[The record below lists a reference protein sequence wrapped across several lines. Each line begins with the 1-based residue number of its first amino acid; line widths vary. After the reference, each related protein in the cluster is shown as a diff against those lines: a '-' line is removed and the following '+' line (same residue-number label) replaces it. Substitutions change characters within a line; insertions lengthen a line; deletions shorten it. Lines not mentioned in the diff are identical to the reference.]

1 MEQAIRSLSEADW
14 VRLRMVSERY
24 ARSAISAEDLLQET
38 LLRAWDGS
46 RRCPTNVDVVKFL
59 AEAMRSIADEARKKE
74 QRKREAMA
82 KAEAPVADGGLD
94 SAEHD
99 AEQKVIEDDQA
110 RRIRISILALFDDDQ
125 DARALVEAMMEE
137 FSAEELRELTGL
149 DKTAYDTT
157 RRRIRRRLG
166 KAYPD
171 GWKP

>member
-14 VRLRMVSERY
+14 VRLRMVSARY
-24 ARSAISAEDLLQET
+24 ARSAISAEDLLQEA

-46 RRCPTNVDVVKFL
+46 RQCPTNVDVVKFL
-59 AEAMRSIADEARKKE
+59 AEAMRSVGDEAGKKE
-74 QRKREAMA
+74 QREQAAMA

-110 RRIRISILALFDDDQ
+110 RHIRSSILALFDGDE

-137 FSAEELRELTGL
+137 FSAEELRDLTGL
-149 DKTAYDTT
+149 EKTAYDTT
-157 RRRIRRRLG
+157 RRRIRRRLA